1 MATTGFALLG
11 PPPPK
16 GKAKVKRGRGRR
28 VRDPKPVQG
37 QTREARCLPELLGR
51 LGLRK
56 YAQTLRHI
64 DYAAAKQMEP
74 EDLEELGL
82 DRDAAARLAG
92 ASRREVGELLFYKP
106 QGFGFIRPLGE
117 TDRKKNIMAHRSAF
131 SHPSVPLRLPESA
144 LVAYSLGIHKKST
157 VAREVRPLDALEA
170 PAPEARDSPP
180 TVPIVTPPA
189 SPQKQEPADAKAHA
203 SVPAAPRLEPAGPYG
218 YGEFREDANTD
229 PVFTPVSAPST
240 HFSPSPRDPRAS
252 SGRKNS
258 LGTIVAPIGTPSA
271 PSLLLA
277 PPPPEAP
284 GVIRAAAPTGAAG
297 ERRGMPLLPAAGPRH
312 GAGALRPHPLRHVR
326 GGARQ
331 KRRLRRRVP
340 RLPRARAQR
349 HAHIPVT

>member
-37 QTREARCLPELLGR
+37 QTREERCLPELLGR

-74 EDLEELGL
+74 EALEELGL
-82 DRDAAARLAG
+82 DRDATARLAG

-157 VAREVRPLDALEA
+157 VAREVRPLDGSEAPALEA
-170 PAPEARDSPP
+170 RESPP

-189 SPQKQEPADAKAHA
+189 SPLKKEPMDAKAHA
-203 SVPAAPRLEPAGPYG
+203 SAPAAPRLEPTGPYG
-218 YGEFREDANTD
+218 YGEFRGDANTD

-240 HFSPSPRDPRAS
+240 HFSPSPRDPVAS
-252 SGRKNS
+252 SGHKNS
-258 LGTIVAPIGTPSA
+258 FGTIVAPIGTPSA
-271 PSLLLA
+271 PSPLLA
-277 PPPPEAP
+277 PPPPPAQANNAAECPCCLQPGRDTALVPCGHILCGTCVAAYVKKDNSDDACPVCRAP
-284 GVIRAAAPTGAAG
+284 V
-297 ERRGMPLLPAAGPRH
+297 L
-312 GAGALRPHPLRHVR
+312 
-326 GGARQ
+326 
-331 KRRLRRRVP
+331 
-340 RLPRARAQR
+340 
-349 HAHIPVT
+349 HAMRIFL

>member
-1 MATTGFALLG
+1 
-11 PPPPK
+11 
-16 GKAKVKRGRGRR
+16 
-28 VRDPKPVQG
+28 
-37 QTREARCLPELLGR
+37 
-51 LGLRK
+51 
-56 YAQTLRHI
+56 
-64 DYAAAKQMEP
+64 
-74 EDLEELGL
+74 
-82 DRDAAARLAG
+82 
-92 ASRREVGELLFYKP
+92 
-106 QGFGFIRPLGE
+106 
-117 TDRKKNIMAHRSAF
+117 
-131 SHPSVPLRLPESA
+131 VPLRLPESA

-203 SVPAAPRLEPAGPYG
+203 SAPAAPRLEPAGPYG

-271 PSLLLA
+271 PSPLLA

-284 GVIRAAAPTGAAG
+284 PALFAPPPPPA
-297 ERRGMPLLPAAGPRH
+297 LPANAAECPCCLQPGRDTALVPCGH
-312 GAGALRPHPLRHVR
+312 ILCGTCVAAHVKKGDSDGACPVC
-326 GGARQ
+326 
-331 KRRLRRRVP
+331 
-340 RLPRARAQR
+340 RA
-349 HAHIPVT
+349 PVLNAMRIFL